1 MKKPKPV
8 KPTPKPTTPR
18 EPTPLAKALAEAD
31 TIIAGLAA
39 KLGVKPGPPTT
50 SLNEAAK
57 RMNELEIALREKNAT
72 ES

>member
-1 MKKPKPV
+1 MMKKTPSKPIPKA
-8 KPTPKPTTPR
+8 TTPR
-18 EPTPLAKALAEAD
+18 EPSPLEKALAEAD
-31 TIIAGLAA
+31 AIIAGLASQ
-39 KLGVKPGPPTT
+39 LGVKPGPPTT